1 MTKIAGSRYISQR
14 HGSAD
19 PDPNP
24 HQKVMDPQHCSQ
36 GYTVIAPDMLGHGFS
51 SCPDKVGAY
60 TFTKLFKDV
69 ITIFDAY
76 IPDDA
81 KVGF

>member
-1 MTKIAGSRYISQR
+1 MLFK
-14 HGSAD
+14 
-19 PDPNP
+19 
-24 HQKVMDPQHCSQ
+24 

>member
-1 MTKIAGSRYISQR
+1 
-14 HGSAD
+14 
-19 PDPNP
+19 
-24 HQKVMDPQHCSQ
+24 MDPQHCSQ

-81 KVGF
+81 KVSFNELALYLS